1 MREPVLTEY
10 QFPIQP
16 VGKFAVAEPE
26 PLSERL
32 GMVARPR
39 EGVKIMVRGVES
51 WFMKWMLFAAAR
63 EASAEAARKRVL
75 RNCMF
80 AFDV

>member
-1 MREPVLTEY
+1 MLTEY

-16 VGKFAVAEPE
+16 VGKFVVAEPE
-26 PLSERL
+26 PLSL
-32 GMVARPR
+32 SFGMSAKPR

-63 EASAEAARKRVL
+63 EASAEAARMRVL
-75 RNCMF
+75 KNCMF
-80 AFDV
+80 FVVV